1 MMYVFLFSLRYDLG
15 KTAGV
20 LFILAGD
27 AYDIVRNGDLENVI
41 RRFFFLL
48 QRPLYSFWYSYFCT
62 HHRLVPFLCLPE
74 ETTDIMLMR
83 LCLPCTND
91 HSQSFCSWQKLR

>member
-41 RRFFFLL
+41 RRFFFSYKGHCTAFGIAIFAHITGLFRSCVY
-48 QRPLYSFWYSYFCT
+48 QKRPPT
-62 HHRLVPFLCLPE
+62 
-74 ETTDIMLMR
+74 
-83 LCLPCTND
+83 
-91 HSQSFCSWQKLR
+91 